1 MKVLH
6 ILRSNR
12 FSGAENVVCQVIGR
26 FNSRYGYEMAYC
38 SPKGPIADILKD
50 KGIPFIGLDSLS
62 PLNVKKAIDEYK
74 PDIIH
79 AHGTSAGFIAS
90 SVSCK
95 IPLVLHIHNNS
106 KNSSRL
112 SLKSIANILP
122 FYKAKHVIW
131 VSDDCLNCYMFSGFV
146 KKKSTVISNGI
157 DTEIYSRATK
167 IDKNKLIMVSR
178 FAPAKDHLTVVRS
191 LPLVDER
198 LHVYFVGD
206 GETMEECKRL
216 VDDLKLENRVH
227 FLGKRFDIPHLIND
241 AYIGIQSSHWE
252 GFGLSALEI
261 MACGVPLIASAA
273 NGLKQVVEG
282 AGLIFEIGNEKELA
296 NTINAL
302 DSNTE
307 YYNSVAEKCR
317 ERAEMYSMSK
327 MAAKCKSVYDRIIM

>member
-12 FSGAENVVCQVIGR
+12 FSGAENVVCQIIGN
-26 FNSRYGYEMAYC
+26 FMSMHGFEMVYC
-38 SPKGPIADILKD
+38 SPKGPIADILKE

-62 PLNVKKAIDEYK
+62 PLNVRKAINVYK

-79 AHGTSAGFIAS
+79 AHGTSAGLVAS
-90 SVSCK
+90 FVSGK

-112 SLKSIANILP
+112 SLKTMANILP
-122 FYKAKHVIW
+122 FYKSKHVIW
-131 VSDDCLNCYMFSGFV
+131 VSEDCLRCYKFSSFV

-157 DTEIYSRATK
+157 DTKIYSRATNV
-167 IDKNKLIMVSR
+167 DKNKLIMVSR
-178 FAPAKDHLTVVRS
+178 FAPAKDHLTVVRC

-198 LHVYFVGD
+198 LHLYFVGD

-216 VDDLKLENRVH
+216 VVDLKLDNRVH
-227 FLGKRFDIPHLIND
+227 FLGKRFDIPSLIND

-252 GFGLSALEI
+252 GFGMSALEI
-261 MACGVPLIASAA
+261 MACSVPLVASAA
-273 NGLKQVVEG
+273 NGLRQVVEG

-296 NTINAL
+296 KTINSL
-302 DSNTE
+302 DSNPD

-317 ERAEMYSMSK
+317 KRAELYSMSK
-327 MAAKCKSVYDRIIM
+327 MAAKCEVVYERITK